1 MDQPLKLIKRGR
13 VCIYY
18 KESLPVRIKT
28 LPYFKEALLLEM
40 INNNKK
46 IIVSVIYHSPRQNNC
61 EFESFITNFDYLLS
75 EINKL
80 KPSLAIIT
88 GDLNAISPAWW
99 AEDVHTTEGSKL
111 FSLTSANGFSQ
122 LVNELNK

>member
-1 MDQPLKLIKRGR
+1 MDHPLKLIKRGR